1 LDTAF
6 GFYARY
12 APRKNMNPVSA
23 MRNPGMYEL
32 DLVPKTSIYTAPG
45 SVSGTG
51 VQGGERMPKVRNILP
66 KKEHEAG
73 RAMRPFTHSMEEFFE
88 NASSFRKSTSSTRM
102 TNSSYAPTFP
112 VSRKKTSKSQFQAI
126 A

>member
-73 RAMRPFTHSMEEFFE
+73 RA
-88 NASSFRKSTSSTRM
+88 SFSTPLDGR
-102 TNSSYAPTFP
+102 
-112 VSRKKTSKSQFQAI
+112 I
-126 A
+126 L